1 MSALRNA
8 KTENRI
14 QRYNEK
20 NRDLKISVFFGI
32 AWSIACRGA
41 KARILFSKQKIFS
54 DKCKKAYKE
63 AAKKNRIFYLKSTKN
78 VHKACDKTR
87 KMI

>member
-1 MSALRNA
+1 MGVKSVKIILR
-8 KTENRI
+8 T
-14 QRYNEK
+14 
-20 NRDLKISVFFGI
+20 
-32 AWSIACRGA
+32 
-41 KARILFSKQKIFS
+41 KIFS

-87 KMI
+87 KKYDKKTTKKKKKTEGNICGFQMFFHE

>member
-1 MSALRNA
+1 MGVKSVKFILLA
-8 KTENRI
+8 K
-14 QRYNEK
+14 
-20 NRDLKISVFFGI
+20 DFF
-32 AWSIACRGA
+32 
-41 KARILFSKQKIFS
+41 